1 MPATAVL
8 LLLHV
13 PPETVLLKI
22 ETAPMHIAAFPVI
35 GATVTTV
42 IGIVLK
48 QPVGSVYVMTAVP
61 AVTGV
66 TDPVVAFTT
75 ATPGDVVLLQL
86 PPVVALLN
94 ATGTPTH
101 VDEVPVIAGGS
112 GTTVSVLVILQPIP
126 MV

>member
-1 MPATAVL
+1 
-8 LLLHV
+8 
-13 PPETVLLKI
+13 
-22 ETAPMHIAAFPVI
+22 MHIAAFPVI

-48 QPVGSVYVMTAVP
+48 QPVSSVYVMTAVP

-86 PPVVALLN
+86 PPDAVLLN
-94 ATGTPTH
+94 TTGTPTH